1 MSVKQRVK
9 LNAPKPTK
17 KKMTDAEILA
27 ALRECL
33 YALLF
38 PVFPCIAVGPLTNFS
53 TKRPLMFRMLIHR
66 DIF

>member
-33 YALLF
+33 YALLLSSF
-38 PVFPCIAVGPLTNFS
+38 MIRVLQSVHS
-53 TKRPLMFRMLIHR
+53 LIFQQK
-66 DIF
+66 DL

>member
-17 KKMTDAEILA
+17 KKMTDTEILA

-33 YALLF
+33 YALLLSSF
-38 PVFPCIAVGPLTNFS
+38 MIRVLQSVHS
-53 TKRPLMFRMLIHR
+53 LIFQQK
-66 DIF
+66 DL